1 VGKGDEEEMLRH
13 YLWSEVYKGKVPVTL
28 FWQEIIVS
36 LIIAALLLALY
47 WALKRAIF
55 FGINDN
61 IKYAR
66 MGALILSLS
75 LSLAW
80 VVASLNL
87 MGFWSSVIG
96 VALLS
101 LSFIFTMVFLLV
113 TRNQ

>member
-1 VGKGDEEEMLRH
+1 MLRH
-13 YLWSEVYKGKVPVTL
+13 YLWSEIYKAKVPATI

-36 LIIAALLLALY
+36 TIVAVLLLALY

-80 VVASLNL
+80 ILASLNL
-87 MGFWSSVIG
+87 MGFWSSVIAIG
-96 VALLS
+96 LLS
-101 LSFIFTMVFLLV
+101 LSFIFTLVFLLV

>member
-1 VGKGDEEEMLRH
+1 MLRH
-13 YLWSEVYKGKVPVTL
+13 YLWSEVYKGKVPATL
-28 FWQEIIVS
+28 FWQEIIVTT
-36 LIIAALLLALY
+36 IIAALLLALY

-80 VVASLNL
+80 VLASLNL
-87 MGFWSSVIG
+87 LGFWSSVIAM
-96 VALLS
+96 ALLS
-101 LSFIFTMVFLLV
+101 LAFIFTMVFLLI